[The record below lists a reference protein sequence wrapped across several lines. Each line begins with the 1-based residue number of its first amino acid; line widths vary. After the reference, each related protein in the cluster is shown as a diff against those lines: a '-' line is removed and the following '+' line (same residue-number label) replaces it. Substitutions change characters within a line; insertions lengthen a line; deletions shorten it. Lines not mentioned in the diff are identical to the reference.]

1 MDAPKDLPLDRDA
14 VVLSM
19 GNSGTTAAS
28 APSSNLFDTLSQR
41 FQALTTNQRLL
52 MGAGVLGLVLALG
65 LAFSSA
71 KSNSDYRVL
80 FTNVNEGDGASIIA
94 ALQQMN
100 VPYQFTEGGA
110 AIKVPQSM
118 VYETRLKLAGQ
129 GLPKAGNVGF
139 ELLENQKFG
148 TSQFV
153 ERVNYLRGLEGEL
166 ARSVGSMGQ
175 VKSARV
181 HLAVP
186 KPSAFVREQER
197 PTASVILTLHP
208 GRVLDPSQ
216 IAAVSRLVSSA
227 VPGMKAQDV
236 AIMDTE
242 GGVLGSNA
250 SRLAGLDASQLKYTA
265 EIENALAS
273 RLSSILEPLAG
284 KEGFRAQVT
293 VDVDFDERERTS
305 ETYGKNSPP
314 NPQSIR
320 SQQSVDAGGNR
331 SGAGGIP
338 GSLTNQPPVPPEAP
352 IVNQVQTQADGTR
365 PRNLRAPGSVETGV
379 AVSDD
384 SNYRKEQTVNY
395 EVDRAIE
402 KLKSSKGKLIRV
414 SAAVVLDNKFEK
426 GAQPSDGRKLAY
438 TPDEIQKIN
447 SLVKDAIGY
456 VQTRGDTVSVMNLPF
471 SEEPVVPPA
480 IVNPDLVSQLVSYGA
495 IALAV
500 LFAYFAILRPLLWPR
515 PKVPMK
521 PAFIEPVMPE
531 VSEAERMRE
540 EIQVQEETWAIQQE
554 AQKAREERIEREIQE
569 QMARMREREMASK
582 AKLDELV
589 AYAVNY
595 AKDEKTKDKASLLL
609 RAWVSEKPNAPRE
622 LS

>member
-19 GNSGTTAAS
+19 GNSGTTATSA
-28 APSSNLFDTLSQR
+28 APSSPIDMLIQR

-52 MGAGVLGLVLALG
+52 MGAGVLGLVLALV
-65 LAFSSA
+65 LAISSA
-71 KSNSDYRVL
+71 KSNQDYRVL
-80 FTNVNEGDGASIIA
+80 FTNVNDGDGAAIVAS
-94 ALQQMN
+94 LQQMN

-110 AIKVPQSM
+110 AIMVPQAM

-166 ARSVGSMGQ
+166 ARSVSSMGQ

-208 GRVLDPSQ
+208 GRVLDPAQ

-227 VPGMKAQDV
+227 VPGMKPQDV

-250 SRLAGLDASQLKYTA
+250 NRLAGLDASQLKYTA
-265 EIENALAS
+265 EIEAALAS
-273 RLSSILEPLAG
+273 RLAAILEPLAG

-320 SQQSVDAGGNR
+320 SQQSIDAGGNKT
-331 SGAGGIP
+331 GAGGIP
-338 GSLTNQPPVPPEAP
+338 GSLTNQPPQPPEAP
-352 IVNQVQTQADGTR
+352 IVNQVQTQANGNA
-365 PRNLRAPGSVETGV
+365 RN
-379 AVSDD
+379 
-384 SNYRKEQTVNY
+384 
-395 EVDRAIE
+395 
-402 KLKSSKGKLIRV
+402 
-414 SAAVVLDNKFEK
+414 
-426 GAQPSDGRKLAY
+426 
-438 TPDEIQKIN
+438 
-447 SLVKDAIGY
+447 
-456 VQTRGDTVSVMNLPF
+456 
-471 SEEPVVPPA
+471 
-480 IVNPDLVSQLVSYGA
+480 
-495 IALAV
+495 
-500 LFAYFAILRPLLWPR
+500 
-515 PKVPMK
+515 
-521 PAFIEPVMPE
+521 
-531 VSEAERMRE
+531 
-540 EIQVQEETWAIQQE
+540 
-554 AQKAREERIEREIQE
+554 
-569 QMARMREREMASK
+569 
-582 AKLDELV
+582 
-589 AYAVNY
+589 
-595 AKDEKTKDKASLLL
+595 
-609 RAWVSEKPNAPRE
+609 
-622 LS
+622 

>member
-1 MDAPKDLPLDRDA
+1 LDAPKDLPLDRDA
-14 VVLSM
+14 VVMSM
-19 GNSGTTAAS
+19 GNSGTGAAT
-28 APSSNLFDTLSQR
+28 APSSNFFETLSQR
-41 FQALTTNQRLL
+41 FQALTINQRLL

-65 LAFSSA
+65 LALSSV

-80 FTNVNEGDGASIIA
+80 FSNVNQGDGAAIVA

-100 VPYQFTEGGA
+100 VPYQFTEGGG
-110 AIKVPQSM
+110 AITVPQAL

-166 ARSVGSMGQ
+166 ARSVSSMGQ

-208 GRVLDPSQ
+208 GRVLDPAQ

-227 VPGMKAQDV
+227 VPGMKVQDV

-250 SRLAGLDASQLKYTA
+250 NRLAGLDASQLKYTA
-265 EIENALAS
+265 EIEGALAS
-273 RLSSILEPLAG
+273 RLAAILEPLAG

-305 ETYGKNSPP
+305 EIYGKNSPP

-331 SGAGGIP
+331 SGPGGIP
-338 GSLTNQPPVPPEAP
+338 GSLTNQPPLPPEAP
-352 IVNQVQTQADGTR
+352 IVNQVQTQADGR
-365 PRNLRAPGSVETGV
+365 ARNLRAPGSVETGV

-384 SNYRKEQTVNY
+384 SNFRREQTVNY

-402 KLKSSKGKLIRV
+402 KLKSGKGKLLRV

-426 GAQPSDGRKLAY
+426 GAQPNAGRKLAY
-438 TPDEIQKIN
+438 TPEEIQKIN

-456 VQTRGDTVSVMNLPF
+456 VETRGDTVSVVNLPF
-471 SEEPVVPPA
+471 SEEPVVP
-480 IVNPDLVSQLVSYGA
+480 VTLLNPDLVSQLVGYGA

-500 LFAYFAILRPLLWPR
+500 LFAYFAIVRPLLWPKSKASVE
-515 PKVPMK
+515 PEY
-521 PAFIEPVMPE
+521 IEPVMPE
-531 VSEAERMRE
+531 MSAAERMRE
-540 EIQVQEETWAIQQE
+540 ELQVQEETWAAQQE
-554 AQKAREERIEREIQE
+554 AQKSRDERIEREIQE
-569 QMARMREREMASK
+569 KMARMREREIASK
-582 AKLDELV
+582 AKIDELV
-589 AYAVNY
+589 SYAIQY
-595 AKDEKTKDKASLLL
+595 AKDKPQDASLLL
-609 RAWVSEKPNAPRE
+609 RAWASEPQAQPKE
-622 LS
+622 TS

>member
-110 AIKVPQSM
+110 AIKVPQAM

-242 GGVLGSNA
+242 GGVLGSSA

-500 LFAYFAILRPLLWPR
+500 LFAYFAILRPLLWPK
-515 PKVPMK
+515 PKAPPK
-521 PAFIEPVMPE
+521 PVFIEPTLPE
-531 VSEAERMRE
+531 LSDAERMRE
-540 EIQVQEETWAIQQE
+540 EMQTQEETWAAQQE
-554 AQKAREERIEREIQE
+554 AQKAREERVEREIQE
-569 QMARMREREMASK
+569 QMARMREREIASK
-582 AKLDELV
+582 AKIDELV
-589 AYAVNY
+589 TYAVKY
-595 AKDEKTKDKASLLL
+595 AKEQPQDASLLL
-609 RAWVSEKPNAPRE
+609 RAWVSEPQPANQERT
-622 LS
+622 

>member
-1 MDAPKDLPLDRDA
+1 
-14 VVLSM
+14 M
-19 GNSGTTAAS
+19 GNSGTGAAT
-28 APSSNLFDTLSQR
+28 APSSNFFETLSQR
-41 FQALTTNQRLL
+41 FQALTINQRLL

-65 LAFSSA
+65 LALSSV

-80 FTNVNEGDGASIIA
+80 FSNVNQGDGAAIVA

-100 VPYQFTEGGA
+100 VPYQFTEGGG
-110 AIKVPQSM
+110 AITVPQAL

-166 ARSVGSMGQ
+166 ARSVSSMGQ

-208 GRVLDPSQ
+208 GRVLDPAQ

-227 VPGMKAQDV
+227 VPGMKVQDV

-250 SRLAGLDASQLKYTA
+250 NRLAGLDASQLKYTA
-265 EIENALAS
+265 EIEGALAS
-273 RLSSILEPLAG
+273 RLAAILEPLAG

-305 ETYGKNSPP
+305 EIYGKNSPP

-331 SGAGGIP
+331 SGPGGIP
-338 GSLTNQPPVPPEAP
+338 GSLTNQPPLPPEAP
-352 IVNQVQTQADGTR
+352 IVNQVQTQADGR
-365 PRNLRAPGSVETGV
+365 ARNLRAPGSVETGV

-384 SNYRKEQTVNY
+384 SNFRREQTVNY

-402 KLKSSKGKLIRV
+402 KLKSGKGKLLRV

-426 GAQPSDGRKLAY
+426 GAQPNAGRKLAY
-438 TPDEIQKIN
+438 TPEEIQKIN

-456 VQTRGDTVSVMNLPF
+456 VETRGDTVSVVNLPF
-471 SEEPVVPPA
+471 SEEPVVPVA
-480 IVNPDLVSQLVSYGA
+480 LLNPDLVSQLVGYGA

-500 LFAYFAILRPLLWPR
+500 LFAYFAIVRPLLWPK
-515 PKVPMK
+515 PKASVEPEY
-521 PAFIEPVMPE
+521 IEPVMPE
-531 VSEAERMRE
+531 MSAAERMRE
-540 EIQVQEETWAIQQE
+540 ELQVQEETWAAQQE
-554 AQKAREERIEREIQE
+554 AQKSRDERIEREIQE
-569 QMARMREREMASK
+569 KMARMREREIASK
-582 AKLDELV
+582 AKIDELV
-589 AYAVNY
+589 SYAIKY
-595 AKDEKTKDKASLLL
+595 AKDKPQDASLLL
-609 RAWVSEKPNAPRE
+609 RAWASEPQAQPKE
-622 LS
+622 TS

>member
-110 AIKVPQSM
+110 AIKVPQAM

-166 ARSVGSMGQ
+166 ARSVSSMGQ

-273 RLSSILEPLAG
+273 RLSAILEPLAG

-384 SNYRKEQTVNY
+384 SNFRKEQTVNY

-414 SAAVVLDNKFEK
+414 SAAVVLDNKCEK

-500 LFAYFAILRPLLWPR
+500 LFAYFAILRPLLWPK
-515 PKVPMK
+515 PKAPPEPV
-521 PAFIEPVMPE
+521 FIEPTLPE
-531 VSEAERMRE
+531 LSDAERMRE
-540 EIQVQEETWAIQQE
+540 EMQTQEETWAAQQE
-554 AQKAREERIEREIQE
+554 AQKARDERVEREIQE
-569 QMARMREREMASK
+569 QMARMREREIASK
-582 AKLDELV
+582 AKIDELV
-589 AYAVNY
+589 TYAVKY
-595 AKDEKTKDKASLLL
+595 AKEQPQDASLLL
-609 RAWVSEKPNAPRE
+609 RAWVSEPQPANQERT
-622 LS
+622 

>member
-1 MDAPKDLPLDRDA
+1 
-14 VVLSM
+14 M
-19 GNSGTTAAS
+19 GNSGTTATS

-41 FQALTTNQRLL
+41 FQALTQNQRLL
-52 MGAGVLGLVLALG
+52 MGAGVLGLLLALG

-71 KSNSDYRVL
+71 KTNQDYRVL
-80 FTNVNEGDGASIIA
+80 FTNVNDGDGASIVA

-110 AIKVPQSM
+110 AIMVPQAQ

-208 GRVLDPSQ
+208 GRVLDPAQ

-250 SRLAGLDASQLKYTA
+250 NRLAGLDASQLKYTA
-265 EIENALAS
+265 EIEGALAS
-273 RLSSILEPLAG
+273 RLSAILEPLAG

-314 NPQSIR
+314 NPQAIR
-320 SQQSVDAGGNR
+320 SQQSVDAGGSK

-352 IVNQVQTQADGTR
+352 IVNQVQTQADGSR

-402 KLKSSKGKLIRV
+402 KLKSSKGKLLRV

-426 GAQPSDGRKLAY
+426 GAQPNDGRKLAY
-438 TPDEIQKIN
+438 TPEEIQKIN

-456 VQTRGDTVSVMNLPF
+456 VQARGDTVSVMNLPF

-480 IVNPDLVSQLVSYGA
+480 IVNPDLVSQLVRYGA

-500 LFAYFAILRPLLWPR
+500 LFAYFAILRPLLWPK
-515 PKVPMK
+515 PKAPEEPV
-521 PAFIEPVMPE
+521 FIEPAMPE
-531 VSEAERMRE
+531 ISEAERMRE
-540 EIQVQEETWAIQQE
+540 EMQVQEETWAAQQE
-554 AQKAREERIEREIQE
+554 AQKAREERVEREIQE
-569 QMARMREREMASK
+569 QMARMREREIASK
-582 AKLDELV
+582 AKIDELV
-589 AYAVNY
+589 GYAINY
-595 AKDEKTKDKASLLL
+595 AKDQPQDASLLL
-609 RAWVSEKPNAPRE
+609 RAWVSEPSSPKQERA
-622 LS
+622 

>member
-1 MDAPKDLPLDRDA
+1 LDAPKDLPLDRDA

-19 GNSGTTAAS
+19 GNSGTTATS
-28 APSSNLFDTLSQR
+28 APPSNLFDTLSQR
-41 FQALTTNQRLL
+41 FQALTQNQRLL
-52 MGAGVLGLVLALG
+52 MGAGVVGLVLALG
-65 LAFSSA
+65 LALSSA
-71 KSNSDYRVL
+71 KSNQDYRVL
-80 FTNVNEGDGASIIA
+80 FTNVNDGDGAAIVAS
-94 ALQQMN
+94 LQQMN

-110 AIKVPQSM
+110 AIMVPQSQ

-166 ARSVGSMGQ
+166 ARSVSSMGQ

-197 PTASVILTLHP
+197 PTASVILTLHS

-250 SRLAGLDASQLKYTA
+250 NRLAGLDASQLKYTA
-265 EIENALAS
+265 EIEGALAS

-284 KEGFRAQVT
+284 KDGFRAQVT

-314 NPQSIR
+314 NPQTIR
-320 SQQSVDAGGNR
+320 SQQSVDAGG
-331 SGAGGIP
+331 SKPGAGGIP
-338 GSLTNQPPVPPEAP
+338 GSLTNQPPQPPEAP
-352 IVNQVQTQADGTR
+352 IVNQVQTQADGR

-379 AVSDD
+379 AVSED
-384 SNYRKEQTVNY
+384 SNFRKEQTVNY

-402 KLKSSKGKLIRV
+402 KLKSSKGKLLRV
-414 SAAVVLDNKFEK
+414 SAAVVLDNKYEK
-426 GAQPSDGRKLAY
+426 GAQPNDGRKLAY
-438 TPDEIQKIN
+438 STEEIQKIN

-456 VQTRGDTVSVMNLPF
+456 VETRGDTVSVMNLPF

-480 IVNPDLVSQLVSYGA
+480 IVNPDLVSQLVRYGA

-500 LFAYFAILRPLLWPR
+500 LFAYFAILRPLLWPK
-515 PKVPMK
+515 PKPPAA

-531 VSEAERMRE
+531 VSEAERTRE
-540 EIQVQEETWAIQQE
+540 EMQVQEENWAAQQD
-554 AQKAREERIEREIQE
+554 AQKAREERVEREIQE
-569 QMARMREREMASK
+569 QMARMRDREIASK
-582 AKLDELV
+582 AKIDELV
-589 AYAVNY
+589 SYAIQY
-595 AKDEKTKDKASLLL
+595 AKEQPQDASLLL
-609 RAWVSEKPNAPRE
+609 RAWVSEPQSANQER
-622 LS
+622 S

>member
-1 MDAPKDLPLDRDA
+1 
-14 VVLSM
+14 
-19 GNSGTTAAS
+19 
-28 APSSNLFDTLSQR
+28 
-41 FQALTTNQRLL
+41 

-65 LAFSSA
+65 LALSSV

-80 FTNVNEGDGASIIA
+80 FSNVNQGDGAAIVA

-100 VPYQFTEGGA
+100 VPYQFTEGGG
-110 AIKVPQSM
+110 AITVPQAL

-166 ARSVGSMGQ
+166 ARSVSSMGQ

-208 GRVLDPSQ
+208 GRVLDPAQ

-227 VPGMKAQDV
+227 VPGMKVQDV

-250 SRLAGLDASQLKYTA
+250 NRLAGLDASQLKYTA
-265 EIENALAS
+265 EIEGALAS
-273 RLSSILEPLAG
+273 RLAAILEPLAG

-305 ETYGKNSPP
+305 EIYGKNSPP

-331 SGAGGIP
+331 SGPGGIP
-338 GSLTNQPPVPPEAP
+338 GSLTNQPPLPPEAP
-352 IVNQVQTQADGTR
+352 IVNQVQTQADGR
-365 PRNLRAPGSVETGV
+365 ARNLRAPGSVETGV

-384 SNYRKEQTVNY
+384 SNFRREQTVNY

-402 KLKSSKGKLIRV
+402 KLKSGKGKLLRV

-426 GAQPSDGRKLAY
+426 GAQPNAGRKLAY
-438 TPDEIQKIN
+438 TPEEIQKIN

-456 VQTRGDTVSVMNLPF
+456 VETRGDTVSVVNLPF
-471 SEEPVVPPA
+471 SEEPVVPVA
-480 IVNPDLVSQLVSYGA
+480 LLNPDLVSQLVGYGA

-500 LFAYFAILRPLLWPR
+500 LFAYFAIVRPLLWPK
-515 PKVPMK
+515 PKASVEPEY
-521 PAFIEPVMPE
+521 IEPVMPE
-531 VSEAERMRE
+531 MSAAERMRE
-540 EIQVQEETWAIQQE
+540 ELQVQEETWAAQQE
-554 AQKAREERIEREIQE
+554 AQKSRDERIEREIQE
-569 QMARMREREMASK
+569 KMARMREREIASK
-582 AKLDELV
+582 AKIDELV
-589 AYAVNY
+589 SYAIKY
-595 AKDEKTKDKASLLL
+595 AKDKPQDASLLL
-609 RAWVSEKPNAPRE
+609 RAWASEPQAQPKE
-622 LS
+622 TS

>member
-14 VVLSM
+14 VVMSM
-19 GNSGTTAAS
+19 GNSGTGAAT
-28 APSSNLFDTLSQR
+28 APSSNFFETLSQR
-41 FQALTTNQRLL
+41 FQALTINQRLL

-65 LAFSSA
+65 LALSSV

-80 FTNVNEGDGASIIA
+80 FSNVNQGDGAAIVA

-100 VPYQFTEGGA
+100 VPYQFTEGGG
-110 AIKVPQSM
+110 AITVPQAL

-166 ARSVGSMGQ
+166 ARSVSSMGQ

-208 GRVLDPSQ
+208 GRVLDPAQ

-227 VPGMKAQDV
+227 VPGMKVQDV

-250 SRLAGLDASQLKYTA
+250 NRLAGLDASQLKYTA
-265 EIENALAS
+265 EIEGALAS
-273 RLSSILEPLAG
+273 RLAAILEPLAG

-305 ETYGKNSPP
+305 EIYGKNSPP

-331 SGAGGIP
+331 SGPGGIP
-338 GSLTNQPPVPPEAP
+338 GSLTNQPPLPPEAP
-352 IVNQVQTQADGTR
+352 IVNQVQTQADGR
-365 PRNLRAPGSVETGV
+365 ARNLRAPGSVETGV

-384 SNYRKEQTVNY
+384 SNFRREQTVNY

-402 KLKSSKGKLIRV
+402 KLKSGKGKLLRV

-426 GAQPSDGRKLAY
+426 GAQPNAGRKLAY
-438 TPDEIQKIN
+438 TPEEIQKIN

-456 VQTRGDTVSVMNLPF
+456 VETRGDTVSVVNLPF
-471 SEEPVVPPA
+471 SEEPVVPVA
-480 IVNPDLVSQLVSYGA
+480 LLNPDLVSQLVGYGA

-500 LFAYFAILRPLLWPR
+500 LFAYFAIVRPLLWPK
-515 PKVPMK
+515 PKASVEPEY
-521 PAFIEPVMPE
+521 IEPVMPE
-531 VSEAERMRE
+531 MSAAERMRE
-540 EIQVQEETWAIQQE
+540 ELQVQEETWAAQQE
-554 AQKAREERIEREIQE
+554 AQKSRDERIEREIQE
-569 QMARMREREMASK
+569 KMARMREREIASK
-582 AKLDELV
+582 AKIDELV
-589 AYAVNY
+589 SYAIKY
-595 AKDEKTKDKASLLL
+595 AKDKPQDASLLL
-609 RAWVSEKPNAPRE
+609 RAWASEPQPQPKE
-622 LS
+622 TS

>member
-1 MDAPKDLPLDRDA
+1 LDAPKDLPLDRDA

-65 LAFSSA
+65 LVFSSA

-110 AIKVPQSM
+110 AIKVPQAM

-273 RLSSILEPLAG
+273 RLSAILEPLAG

-320 SQQSVDAGGNR
+320 SQQSVDAGGNK

-379 AVSDD
+379 AASDD

-500 LFAYFAILRPLLWPR
+500 LFAYFAILRPLLWPK
-515 PKVPMK
+515 PKAPPE
-521 PAFIEPVMPE
+521 PAFIEPTLPE
-531 VSEAERMRE
+531 LSDAERMRE
-540 EIQVQEETWAIQQE
+540 EMQTQEETWAAQQE
-554 AQKAREERIEREIQE
+554 AQKARDERVEREIQE
-569 QMARMREREMASK
+569 QMARMREREIASK
-582 AKLDELV
+582 AKIDELV
-589 AYAVNY
+589 TYAVKY
-595 AKDEKTKDKASLLL
+595 AKEQPQDASLLL
-609 RAWVSEKPNAPRE
+609 RAWVSEPQPANQERT
-622 LS
+622 

>member
-1 MDAPKDLPLDRDA
+1 
-14 VVLSM
+14 
-19 GNSGTTAAS
+19 
-28 APSSNLFDTLSQR
+28 LFDTLSQR
-41 FQALTTNQRLL
+41 FQALTQNQRLL
-52 MGAGVLGLVLALG
+52 MGAGVVGLVLALG
-65 LAFSSA
+65 LALSSA
-71 KSNSDYRVL
+71 KSNQDYRVL
-80 FTNVNEGDGASIIA
+80 FTNVNDGDGAAIVAS
-94 ALQQMN
+94 LQQMN

-110 AIKVPQSM
+110 AIMVPQSQ

-166 ARSVGSMGQ
+166 ARSVSSMGQ

-197 PTASVILTLHP
+197 PTASVILTLHS
-208 GRVLDPSQ
+208 GRALDPSQ

-250 SRLAGLDASQLKYTA
+250 NRLAGLDASQLKYTA
-265 EIENALAS
+265 EIEGALAS

-284 KEGFRAQVT
+284 KDGFRAQVT

-314 NPQSIR
+314 NPQTIR
-320 SQQSVDAGGNR
+320 SQQSVDAGG
-331 SGAGGIP
+331 SKPGAGGIP
-338 GSLTNQPPVPPEAP
+338 GSLTNQPPQPPEAP
-352 IVNQVQTQADGTR
+352 IVNQVQTQADGR

-379 AVSDD
+379 AVSED
-384 SNYRKEQTVNY
+384 SNFRKEQTVNY

-402 KLKSSKGKLIRV
+402 KLKSSKGKLLRV
-414 SAAVVLDNKFEK
+414 SAAVVLDNKYEK
-426 GAQPSDGRKLAY
+426 GAQPNDGRKLAY
-438 TPDEIQKIN
+438 STEEIQKIN

-456 VQTRGDTVSVMNLPF
+456 VETRGDTVSVMNLPF

-480 IVNPDLVSQLVSYGA
+480 IVNPDLVSQLVRYGA

-500 LFAYFAILRPLLWPR
+500 LFAYFAILRPLLWPK
-515 PKVPMK
+515 PKPPAA

-531 VSEAERMRE
+531 VSEAERTRE
-540 EIQVQEETWAIQQE
+540 EMQVQEENWAAQQD
-554 AQKAREERIEREIQE
+554 AQKAREERVEREIQE
-569 QMARMREREMASK
+569 QMARMRDREIASK
-582 AKLDELV
+582 AKIDELV
-589 AYAVNY
+589 SYAIQY
-595 AKDEKTKDKASLLL
+595 AKEQPQDASLLL
-609 RAWVSEKPNAPRE
+609 RAWVSEPQSANQER
-622 LS
+622 S

>member
-1 MDAPKDLPLDRDA
+1 
-14 VVLSM
+14 M

-110 AIKVPQSM
+110 AIKVPQAM

-227 VPGMKAQDV
+227 VPGMKVQDV

-273 RLSSILEPLAG
+273 RLSAILEPLAG

-500 LFAYFAILRPLLWPR
+500 LFAYFAILRPLLWPK
-515 PKVPMK
+515 PKAPPA
-521 PAFIEPVMPE
+521 PAFIEPTMPE
-531 VSEAERMRE
+531 MSEAERMRE
-540 EIQVQEETWAIQQE
+540 EMQTQEETWAAQQE
-554 AQKAREERIEREIQE
+554 AQKAREERVEREIQE

-582 AKLDELV
+582 AKLDELM
-589 AYAVNY
+589 AY
-595 AKDEKTKDKASLLL
+595 AKDYSQKSPQEASLLL
-609 RAWVSEKPNAPRE
+609 RAWVSEPQSAPKE
-622 LS
+622 QT

>member
-1 MDAPKDLPLDRDA
+1 LDAPKDLPLDRDA

-71 KSNSDYRVL
+71 KTNSDYRVL

-110 AIKVPQSM
+110 AIKVPQAM

-166 ARSVGSMGQ
+166 ARSVSSMGQ

-273 RLSSILEPLAG
+273 RLSAILEPLAG
-284 KEGFRAQVT
+284 KDGFRAQVT

-384 SNYRKEQTVNY
+384 SNFRKEQTVNY

-438 TPDEIQKIN
+438 TPDEILKIN

-480 IVNPDLVSQLVSYGA
+480 IVNPDLISQLASYGA

-500 LFAYFAILRPLLWPR
+500 LFAYFAILRPLLWPK
-515 PKVPMK
+515 PKA
-521 PAFIEPVMPE
+521 PAEPKFIEPVMPE

-540 EIQVQEETWAIQQE
+540 EMQVQEETWAAQQD
-554 AQKAREERIEREIQE
+554 AQKAREERVEREIQE
-569 QMARMREREMASK
+569 QMARMREREIASK
-582 AKLDELV
+582 AKIDELV
-589 AYAVNY
+589 TYAIKY
-595 AKDEKTKDKASLLL
+595 SKEQPQDASLLL
-609 RAWVSEKPNAPRE
+609 RAWVSELQPANQER
-622 LS
+622 L

>member
-19 GNSGTTAAS
+19 GNSGTTATS
-28 APSSNLFDTLSQR
+28 APPSNLFDTLSQR
-41 FQALTTNQRLL
+41 FQALTQNQRLL
-52 MGAGVLGLVLALG
+52 MGAGVVGLVLALG
-65 LAFSSA
+65 LALSSA
-71 KSNSDYRVL
+71 KSNQDYRVL
-80 FTNVNEGDGASIIA
+80 FTNVNDGDGAAIVAS
-94 ALQQMN
+94 LQQMN

-110 AIKVPQSM
+110 AIMVPQSQ

-166 ARSVGSMGQ
+166 ARSVSSMGQ

-197 PTASVILTLHP
+197 PTASVILTLHS

-250 SRLAGLDASQLKYTA
+250 NRLAGLDASQLKYTA
-265 EIENALAS
+265 EIEGALAS

-284 KEGFRAQVT
+284 KDGFRAQVT

-314 NPQSIR
+314 NPQTIR
-320 SQQSVDAGGNR
+320 SQQSVDAGG
-331 SGAGGIP
+331 SKPGAGGIP
-338 GSLTNQPPVPPEAP
+338 GSLTNQPPQPPEAP
-352 IVNQVQTQADGTR
+352 IVNQVQTQADGR

-379 AVSDD
+379 AVSED
-384 SNYRKEQTVNY
+384 SNFRKEQTVNY

-402 KLKSSKGKLIRV
+402 KLKSSKGKLLRV
-414 SAAVVLDNKFEK
+414 SAAVVLDNKYEK
-426 GAQPSDGRKLAY
+426 GAQPNDGRKLAY
-438 TPDEIQKIN
+438 SPEEIQKIN

-456 VQTRGDTVSVMNLPF
+456 VETRGDTVSVMNLPF

-480 IVNPDLVSQLVSYGA
+480 IVNPDLVSQLVRYGA

-500 LFAYFAILRPLLWPR
+500 LFAYFAILRPLLWPK
-515 PKVPMK
+515 PKPPAA

-531 VSEAERMRE
+531 VSEAERTRE
-540 EIQVQEETWAIQQE
+540 EMQVQEENWAAQQD
-554 AQKAREERIEREIQE
+554 AQKAREERVEREIQE
-569 QMARMREREMASK
+569 QMARMRDREIASK
-582 AKLDELV
+582 AKIDELV
-589 AYAVNY
+589 SYAIQY
-595 AKDEKTKDKASLLL
+595 AKEQPQDASLLL
-609 RAWVSEKPNAPRE
+609 RAWVSEPQSANQER
-622 LS
+622 S

>member
-1 MDAPKDLPLDRDA
+1 
-14 VVLSM
+14 M

-71 KSNSDYRVL
+71 KTNSDYRVL

-110 AIKVPQSM
+110 AIKVPQAM

-166 ARSVGSMGQ
+166 ARSVSSMGQ

-250 SRLAGLDASQLKYTA
+250 NRLAGLDASQLKYTA

-273 RLSSILEPLAG
+273 RLSAILEPLAG

-384 SNYRKEQTVNY
+384 SNFRKEQTVNY

-500 LFAYFAILRPLLWPR
+500 LFAYFAILRPLLWPK
-515 PKVPMK
+515 PKAPAK

-540 EIQVQEETWAIQQE
+540 EIQAQEETWAIKQE

-589 AYAVNY
+589 DYAKNY
-595 AKDEKTKDKASLLL
+595 AKDEKTKGKASLLL
-609 RAWVSEKPNAPRE
+609 RAWVSEKPSAPRE

>member
-19 GNSGTTAAS
+19 GNSATST
-28 APSSNLFDTLSQR
+28 PSSNLFDTLSQR
-41 FQALTTNQRLL
+41 LQALTQNQRLL
-52 MGAGVLGLVLALG
+52 MGAGVLGLLLALG

-80 FTNVNEGDGASIIA
+80 FTNVNDGDGAAIVAS
-94 ALQQMN
+94 LQQMN

-110 AIKVPQSM
+110 AIMVPQAM

-166 ARSVGSMGQ
+166 ARSVSSMGQ

-197 PTASVILTLHP
+197 PTASVILTLHA
-208 GRVLDPSQ
+208 GRVLDPAQ

-250 SRLAGLDASQLKYTA
+250 NRLAGLDASQLKYTA
-265 EIENALAS
+265 EIEGALAS

-284 KEGFRAQVT
+284 KDGFRAQVT

-314 NPQSIR
+314 NPQAIR
-320 SQQSVDAGGNR
+320 SQQSVDAGGSK

-352 IVNQVQTQADGTR
+352 IVNQVQTQADGR

-402 KLKSSKGKLIRV
+402 KLKSSKGKLLRV
-414 SAAVVLDNKFEK
+414 SAAVVLDNKYEK
-426 GAQPSDGRKLAY
+426 GAQPTDGRKLAY
-438 TPDEIQKIN
+438 TPEEIQKIN

-480 IVNPDLVSQLVSYGA
+480 IVNPDLVSQLARYGA

-500 LFAYFAILRPLLWPR
+500 LFAYFAILRPLLWPK
-515 PKVPMK
+515 PKPKELPEPV
-521 PAFIEPVMPE
+521 FVEPVMPE
-531 VSEAERMRE
+531 ISEAERMRE
-540 EIQVQEETWAIQQE
+540 EMQTQEETWAAQQQ
-554 AQKAREERIEREIQE
+554 AQKAREERVEREIQE
-569 QMARMREREMASK
+569 QMARMREREIASK
-582 AKLDELV
+582 AKIDELV
-589 AYAVNY
+589 AYAIKY
-595 AKDEKTKDKASLLL
+595 AKEKPQDASLLL
-609 RAWVSEKPNAPRE
+609 RAWVSEPSSAKQERA
-622 LS
+622 

>member
-1 MDAPKDLPLDRDA
+1 
-14 VVLSM
+14 LSM

-110 AIKVPQSM
+110 AIKVPQAM

-227 VPGMKAQDV
+227 VPGMKVQDV

-384 SNYRKEQTVNY
+384 SNFRKEQTVNY

-438 TPDEIQKIN
+438 TPDEILKIN

-480 IVNPDLVSQLVSYGA
+480 IVNPDLISQLASYGA

-500 LFAYFAILRPLLWPR
+500 LFAYFAILRPLLWPK
-515 PKVPMK
+515 PKA
-521 PAFIEPVMPE
+521 PAEPKFIEPVMPE

-540 EIQVQEETWAIQQE
+540 EMQVQEETWAAQQD
-554 AQKAREERIEREIQE
+554 AQKAREERVEREIQE
-569 QMARMREREMASK
+569 QMARMREREIASK
-582 AKLDELV
+582 AKIDELV
-589 AYAVNY
+589 NY
-595 AKDEKTKDKASLLL
+595 AIKYSKEQPQDASLLL
-609 RAWVSEKPNAPRE
+609 RAWVSEPQSASQER
-622 LS
+622 L

>member
-1 MDAPKDLPLDRDA
+1 
-14 VVLSM
+14 
-19 GNSGTTAAS
+19 
-28 APSSNLFDTLSQR
+28 
-41 FQALTTNQRLL
+41 
-52 MGAGVLGLVLALG
+52 
-65 LAFSSA
+65 
-71 KSNSDYRVL
+71 
-80 FTNVNEGDGASIIA
+80 
-94 ALQQMN
+94 
-100 VPYQFTEGGA
+100 
-110 AIKVPQSM
+110 
-118 VYETRLKLAGQ
+118 
-129 GLPKAGNVGF
+129 
-139 ELLENQKFG
+139 
-148 TSQFV
+148 
-153 ERVNYLRGLEGEL
+153 LEGEL
-166 ARSVGSMGQ
+166 ARSVSSMGQ

-273 RLSSILEPLAG
+273 RLSAILEPLAG
-284 KEGFRAQVT
+284 KDGFRAQVT

-438 TPDEIQKIN
+438 TPDEILKIN
-447 SLVKDAIGY
+447 SLV
-456 VQTRGDTVSVMNLPF
+456 
-471 SEEPVVPPA
+471 
-480 IVNPDLVSQLVSYGA
+480 
-495 IALAV
+495 
-500 LFAYFAILRPLLWPR
+500 
-515 PKVPMK
+515 
-521 PAFIEPVMPE
+521 
-531 VSEAERMRE
+531 
-540 EIQVQEETWAIQQE
+540 
-554 AQKAREERIEREIQE
+554 
-569 QMARMREREMASK
+569 
-582 AKLDELV
+582 
-589 AYAVNY
+589 
-595 AKDEKTKDKASLLL
+595 
-609 RAWVSEKPNAPRE
+609 
-622 LS
+622 

>member
-1 MDAPKDLPLDRDA
+1 
-14 VVLSM
+14 M
-19 GNSGTTAAS
+19 GSSGTTATS

-41 FQALTTNQRLL
+41 FQALTQNQRLI
-52 MGAGVLGLVLALG
+52 MVAGVLGLLLALG

-71 KSNSDYRVL
+71 KSNQDYRVL
-80 FTNVNEGDGASIIA
+80 FTNVNDGDGASIVA

-110 AIKVPQSM
+110 AIMVPQAQ

-208 GRVLDPSQ
+208 GRVLDPAQ

-250 SRLAGLDASQLKYTA
+250 NRLAGLDASQLKYTA
-265 EIENALAS
+265 EIEGALAS
-273 RLSSILEPLAG
+273 RLSAILEPLAG

-320 SQQSVDAGGNR
+320 SQQSVDAGGSK

-352 IVNQVQTQADGTR
+352 IVNQVQTQADGSR

-402 KLKSSKGKLIRV
+402 KLKSSKGKLLRV
-414 SAAVVLDNKFEK
+414 SAAVVLDNKYEK
-426 GAQPSDGRKLAY
+426 GAQPNDGRKLAY
-438 TPDEIQKIN
+438 TPEEIQKIN

-471 SEEPVVPPA
+471 SEEPVVPTA
-480 IVNPDLVSQLVSYGA
+480 IVNPDLVSQLARYGA

-500 LFAYFAILRPLLWPR
+500 LFAYFAILRPLLWPK
-515 PKVPMK
+515 PKAP
-521 PAFIEPVMPE
+521 PEPVFTEPTMPE
-531 VSEAERMRE
+531 MSEAERMRE
-540 EIQVQEETWAIQQE
+540 EMQTQEETWAAQQE

-569 QMARMREREMASK
+569 QMARMREREVASK
-582 AKLDELV
+582 AKIEELV
-589 AYAVNY
+589 AYAIQY
-595 AKDEKTKDKASLLL
+595 SKDQPEEASLLL
-609 RAWVSEKPNAPRE
+609 RAWTSESQSAQQE

>member
-19 GNSGTTAAS
+19 GNSGTTATS

-41 FQALTTNQRLL
+41 FQALTQNQRLL
-52 MGAGVLGLVLALG
+52 MGAGVLGLLLALG

-71 KSNSDYRVL
+71 KTNQDYRVL
-80 FTNVNEGDGASIIA
+80 FTNVNDGDGASIVA

-110 AIKVPQSM
+110 AIMVPQAQ

-208 GRVLDPSQ
+208 GRVLDPAQ

-250 SRLAGLDASQLKYTA
+250 NRLAGLDASQLKYTA
-265 EIENALAS
+265 EIEGALAS
-273 RLSSILEPLAG
+273 RLSAILEPLAG

-314 NPQSIR
+314 NPQAIR
-320 SQQSVDAGGNR
+320 SQQSVDAGGSK

-352 IVNQVQTQADGTR
+352 IVNQVQTQADGSR

-402 KLKSSKGKLIRV
+402 KLKSSKGKLLRV

-426 GAQPSDGRKLAY
+426 GAQPTDGRKLAY
-438 TPDEIQKIN
+438 TPEEIQKIN

-456 VQTRGDTVSVMNLPF
+456 VQARGDTVSVMNLPF

-480 IVNPDLVSQLVSYGA
+480 IVNPDLVSQLVRYGA

-500 LFAYFAILRPLLWPR
+500 LFAYFAIVRPLLWPK
-515 PKVPMK
+515 PKA
-521 PAFIEPVMPE
+521 PAEPTFIEPAMPE
-531 VSEAERMRE
+531 ISEAERMRE
-540 EIQVQEETWAIQQE
+540 EMQVQEETWAAQQE
-554 AQKAREERIEREIQE
+554 AQKAREERVEREIQE
-569 QMARMREREMASK
+569 QMARMREREIASK
-582 AKLDELV
+582 AKIEELV
-589 AYAVNY
+589 AYAIQY
-595 AKDEKTKDKASLLL
+595 AKDQPEEASLLL
-609 RAWVSEKPNAPRE
+609 RAWTSESQSAQQE

>member
-110 AIKVPQSM
+110 AIKVPQAM

-166 ARSVGSMGQ
+166 ARSVSSMGQ
-175 VKSARV
+175 VKFARV

-273 RLSSILEPLAG
+273 RLSAILEPLAG

-384 SNYRKEQTVNY
+384 SNFRKEQTVNY

-500 LFAYFAILRPLLWPR
+500 LFAYFAILRPLLWPK
-515 PKVPMK
+515 PKAPPEPV
-521 PAFIEPVMPE
+521 FIEPTLPE
-531 VSEAERMRE
+531 LSDAERMRE
-540 EIQVQEETWAIQQE
+540 EMQTQEETWAAQQE
-554 AQKAREERIEREIQE
+554 AQKARDERVEREIQE
-569 QMARMREREMASK
+569 QMARMREREIASK
-582 AKLDELV
+582 AKIDELV
-589 AYAVNY
+589 TYAVKY
-595 AKDEKTKDKASLLL
+595 AKEQPQDASLLL
-609 RAWVSEKPNAPRE
+609 RAWVSEPQPANQERT
-622 LS
+622 

>member
-1 MDAPKDLPLDRDA
+1 
-14 VVLSM
+14 
-19 GNSGTTAAS
+19 
-28 APSSNLFDTLSQR
+28 
-41 FQALTTNQRLL
+41 

-65 LAFSSA
+65 LALSTA
-71 KSNSDYRVL
+71 KSNQDYRVL
-80 FTNVNEGDGASIIA
+80 FTNVNDGDGAAIVAS
-94 ALQQMN
+94 LQQMN

-110 AIKVPQSM
+110 AIMVPQAQ

-166 ARSVGSMGQ
+166 ARSVSSMGQ

-197 PTASVILTLHP
+197 PTASVILTLHA

-250 SRLAGLDASQLKYTA
+250 NRLAGLDASQLKYTA
-265 EIENALAS
+265 EIEGALAS

-284 KEGFRAQVT
+284 KDGFRAQVT

-320 SQQSVDAGGNR
+320 SQQSVDAGG
-331 SGAGGIP
+331 SKPGAGGIP
-338 GSLTNQPPVPPEAP
+338 GSLTNQPPQPPEAP
-352 IVNQVQTQADGTR
+352 IVNQVQTQADGR

-379 AVSDD
+379 AVSED
-384 SNYRKEQTVNY
+384 SNFRKEQTVNY

-402 KLKSSKGKLIRV
+402 KLKSSKGKLLRV
-414 SAAVVLDNKFEK
+414 SAAVVLDNKYEK
-426 GAQPSDGRKLAY
+426 GAQPNEGRKLAY
-438 TPDEIQKIN
+438 TPEEIQKIN

-480 IVNPDLVSQLVSYGA
+480 IVNPDLVSQLVRYGA

-500 LFAYFAILRPLLWPR
+500 LFAYFAILRPLLWPK
-515 PKVPMK
+515 PKPPAA

-531 VSEAERMRE
+531 VSEAERTRE
-540 EIQVQEETWAIQQE
+540 EMQVQEENWAAQQD
-554 AQKAREERIEREIQE
+554 AQKAREERVEREIQE
-569 QMARMREREMASK
+569 QMARMRDREIASK
-582 AKLDELV
+582 AKIDELV
-589 AYAVNY
+589 SYAIKY
-595 AKDEKTKDKASLLL
+595 AKEQPQDASLLL
-609 RAWVSEKPNAPRE
+609 RAWVSESQSANQER
-622 LS
+622 S

>member
-1 MDAPKDLPLDRDA
+1 MDAPKDIPLDRDA

-19 GNSGTTAAS
+19 GNTGATAPS
-28 APSSNLFDTLSQR
+28 APPSNLLDTLTQR
-41 FQALTTNQRLL
+41 FQALTQNQRLL
-52 MGAGVLGLVLALG
+52 MGAGVLGLLLALA

-71 KSNSDYRVL
+71 KSNQDYRVL
-80 FTNVNEGDGASIIA
+80 FTNVNDGDGAAIVAS
-94 ALQQMN
+94 LQQMN

-110 AIKVPQSM
+110 AIMVPQAM

-166 ARSVGSMGQ
+166 ARSVSSMGQ

-197 PTASVILTLHP
+197 PTASVILTLHA
-208 GRVLDPSQ
+208 GRVLDPAQ

-250 SRLAGLDASQLKYTA
+250 NRLAGLDASQLKYTA
-265 EIENALAS
+265 EIEGALAS

-284 KEGFRAQVT
+284 KDGFRAQVT

-314 NPQSIR
+314 NTQAIR
-320 SQQSVDAGGNR
+320 SQQSVDAGGSK

-352 IVNQVQTQADGTR
+352 IVNQVQTQADGR

-402 KLKSSKGKLIRV
+402 KLKSSKGKLLRV
-414 SAAVVLDNKFEK
+414 SAAVVLDNKYEK
-426 GAQPSDGRKLAY
+426 GAQPTDGRKLAY
-438 TPDEIQKIN
+438 SPEEIQKIN

-456 VQTRGDTVSVMNLPF
+456 VETRGDTVSVMNLPF

-480 IVNPDLVSQLVSYGA
+480 IVNPDLVSQLARYGA

-500 LFAYFAILRPLLWPR
+500 LFAYFAILRPLLWPK
-515 PKVPMK
+515 PKPKELPEPV
-521 PAFIEPVMPE
+521 FVEPVMPE
-531 VSEAERMRE
+531 ISEAERMRE
-540 EIQVQEETWAIQQE
+540 EMQTQEETWAAQQ
-554 AQKAREERIEREIQE
+554 ASQKAREERVEREIQE
-569 QMARMREREMASK
+569 QMARMREREIASK
-582 AKLDELV
+582 AKIDELV
-589 AYAVNY
+589 AYAIKY
-595 AKDEKTKDKASLLL
+595 AKEKPQDASLLL
-609 RAWVSEKPNAPRE
+609 RAWVSEPSSAKQERA
-622 LS
+622 